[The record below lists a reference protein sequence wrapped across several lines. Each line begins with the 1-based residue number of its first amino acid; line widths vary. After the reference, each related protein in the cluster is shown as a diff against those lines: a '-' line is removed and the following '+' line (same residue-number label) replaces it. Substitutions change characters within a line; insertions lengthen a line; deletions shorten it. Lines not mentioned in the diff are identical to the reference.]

1 MSEYAKPLPQYLAD
15 RYRSWK
21 ALRFEENR
29 AWYGRL
35 AADGQRPRTMVVS
48 CCDSRMDVVG
58 IFGAEP
64 GDLFVVRNVANIIPP
79 YTRDHAHH
87 GTSAAVEYA
96 IKVLKVANVVIIGH
110 SLCGGVTACHDMCAG
125 EAPEL
130 MEEDSII
137 GRWVDLL
144 QPAYERVASLDLS
157 RKEKIIRLEH
167 EGVIHSLGNL
177 ETFPCVQEAL
187 EKDEIAIHGA
197 WINIANGA
205 LEVYDRETGEFA
217 PLRSGSS

>member
-1 MSEYAKPLPQYLAD
+1 MTDHAKALPKYLID

-21 ALRFEENR
+21 ALRFEENK
-29 AWYGRL
+29 AWYNRL
-35 AADGQRPRTMVVS
+35 AADGQRPRAMVVS

-64 GDLFVVRNVANIIPP
+64 GDLFVVRNVANIIPA

-96 IKVLKVANVVIIGH
+96 IKVLKVTNIVIIGH
-110 SLCGGVTACHDMCAG
+110 SMCGGVAACHDMCAG

-137 GRWVDLL
+137 GRWVELL
-144 QPAYERVASLDLS
+144 RPAFERVASLELS
-157 RKEKIIRLEH
+157 RKEKIAQLEH

-177 ETFPCVQEAL
+177 VTFPCVKEAL
-187 EKDEIAIHGA
+187 ENGETAIHGA
-197 WINIANGA
+197 WIDIATGVI
-205 LEVYDRETGEFA
+205 EVYDPATGDFA
-217 PLRSGSS
+217 PI